1 MAHSKMV
8 LHLICNQE
16 FWVQFPVGQLN
27 QRKNKMNNNLKKA
40 KEIEE
45 RLEAFK
51 KTKVRDFKLIK
62 SKLNEIKKVK
72 KQAEDHLKKVEKGC
86 GKRYLIKKVE
96 GAEIWEECGHLKK
109 YLGINQ
115 LCPDCQKAIKIC
127 EGIIND

>member
-1 MAHSKMV
+1 
-8 LHLICNQE
+8 
-16 FWVQFPVGQLN
+16 
-27 QRKNKMNNNLKKA
+27 MNNNLKEA
-40 KEIEE
+40 KELKE

-86 GKRYLIKKVE
+86 GEKTYWEYPLIPKE
-96 GAEIWEECGHLKK
+96 NGCCGHFYCGEK
-109 YLGINQ
+109 YKGDDAPCYCL
-115 LCPDCQKAIKIC
+115 DCQKAIKIC